1 MNNSG
6 KKQLAATDLI
16 KMKTAGVLFLL
27 CIVCSVNVFG
37 CIYNVRDIGFVD
49 LAPHPYRLFCF
60 IQDNTQEK
68 TVSILNQISYT
79 IFLESN
85 VEMEIVNV
93 DQEKNHPAMEH
104 LHFWEIE
111 SLPAA
116 ILLSPMGKSIVLP
129 ISSPYKS
136 FNKTVPSSFHNVVSS
151 RIREEILDHLIKA
164 YCVVLLIEGKDEAE
178 NTRAYD
184 VVSSTTRKIAKIM
197 GQLPKRVEKP
207 PHIIVMP
214 QERIPE
220 ESVLTWSLGFDGNL
234 ANTPHIAVI
243 YGRGRR
249 LGPLLTGERITGDRL
264 YRILS
269 LIGLSCDCGLDKRW
283 MMGPLIPLRWDEKIQ
298 SDVVKY
304 LGFDAESPMVKTEMS
319 SIISLDLFKQTEDDE
334 FKQDFGDILD
344 EYSEEIL
351 EFEAEP
357 NPERVSPAKLH
368 ELTSSGTGQ
377 TKTGQSLKTSFY
389 VLGSIILLIL
399 AGGSFILIR
408 ARRKLS

>member
-1 MNNSG
+1 MDNWNKRFTVTHS
-6 KKQLAATDLI
+6 I
-16 KMKTAGVLFLL
+16 KMKTAGILFLS
-27 CIVCSVNVFG
+27 CILCSVIVFG

-49 LAPHPYRLFCF
+49 LTPHPYRLFCF
-60 IQDNTQEK
+60 IQDDTREK
-68 TVSILNQISYT
+68 AVSILNQISYT
-79 IFLESN
+79 TFLESN

-93 DQEKNHPAMEH
+93 DQEKNHPAMEYFR
-104 LHFWEIE
+104 FWEIE
-111 SLPAA
+111 TLPAA
-116 ILLSPMGKSIVLP
+116 ILRSPTGKSIVLP
-129 ISSPYKS
+129 ISVPDKS
-136 FNKTVPSSFHNVVSS
+136 FKKTVHSSFHNVISS
-151 RIREEILDHLIKA
+151 GIREEILDHVVKS

-184 VVSSTTRKIAKIM
+184 VASSTTRKIAKIM
-197 GQLPKRVEKP
+197 GQLPKRIQEP

-214 QERIPE
+214 QEWIPE
-220 ESVLTWSLGFDGNL
+220 ESVLTWSLGLDGNL
-234 ANTPHIAVI
+234 ANTTHIAVI

-298 SDVVKY
+298 SDVVQY

-319 SIISLDLFKQTEDDE
+319 SIISFDLFRQTEDDE
-334 FKQDFGDILD
+334 LKQDLGDIFD

-368 ELTSSGTGQ
+368 ELTSSGTSHI
-377 TKTGQSLKTSFY
+377 KTGQRLKTSFY

-399 AGGSFILIR
+399 AGGSIILIR
-408 ARRKLS
+408 ARRKVS

>member
-1 MNNSG
+1 MDNKNKRLTVTHS
-6 KKQLAATDLI
+6 T

-27 CIVCSVNVFG
+27 GLLCSVIVFG

-60 IQDNTQEK
+60 IRDNTQEK

-79 IFLESN
+79 AFLDSN
-85 VEMEIVNV
+85 VEMQIVNV
-93 DQEKNHPAMEH
+93 DQEKDHPAMDYFR
-104 LHFWEIE
+104 FWEIE

-116 ILLSPMGKSIVLP
+116 ILLSPAGKSIVLP
-129 ISSPYKS
+129 ISVPDKS
-136 FNKTVPSSFHNVVSS
+136 FKKTVQSSFHSVISS
-151 RIREEILDHLIKA
+151 RLREEILDHVVKA

-178 NTRAYD
+178 NTRVYD
-184 VVSSTTRKIAKIM
+184 IVSSTTGKIAQRM
-197 GQLPKRVEKP
+197 GQLPKRIQEP

-214 QERIPE
+214 QEWIHE
-220 ESVLTWSLGFDGNL
+220 ESVLTWSLGLEGNF

-243 YGRGRR
+243 YGRGRK

-283 MMGPLIPLRWDEKIQ
+283 MMGPLIPLRWDEKIR
-298 SDVVKY
+298 SDVVKH
-304 LGFDAESPMVKTEMS
+304 LGFDPESPMVKTEMS
-319 SIISLDLFKQTEDDE
+319 SIISLDLFRYTDDDE
-334 FKQDFGDILD
+334 LKHDLGDILD

-357 NPERVSPAKLH
+357 NSERVSPAKLH
-368 ELTSSGTGQ
+368 ELTSSGTSR
-377 TKTGQSLKTSFY
+377 TKTGQRLKTSLY
-389 VLGSIILLIL
+389 VWGSLILLIL

-408 ARRKLS
+408 GRRKSS